1 MLEYLPSWLVEG
13 EADLAPTPKVAD
25 DRTWRN
31 PIGLLLLFYQPT
43 EGLAAELSHI
53 IRER

>member
-1 MLEYLPSWLVEG
+1 MLEYLPLWLVEG
-13 EADLAPTPKVAD
+13 KADLAPPPKVAG

-31 PIGLLLLFYQPT
+31 RIGLLLLFCQPT
-43 EGLAAELSHI
+43 EGLVAELSHI